1 MSNNTPKFTKQDLD
15 KLLNCS
21 DQLQSTFAS
30 FKTAT
35 KKLNDERE
43 KVKKQAVGIPTST
56 RGSTYYNNVQNKKA
70 LNQANKVI
78 DNLVK
83 QFSVDVSNIKKNIG
97 VLRSQGI
104 YEKRLNDL
112 VNYYKQ
118 NIDDDKIEI
127 EREQSKKAIANRM
140 STFYTDNT
148 DYAADIKKYLMYLY
162 WPILIISSVLLI
174 YNVYHI
180 PSYMN
185 SIRNF
190 TLGISN
196 KINKKMNNIK
206 KTADRLDRQAKKVKN
221 PLSSKQQMDILRGP
235 GQQARASASLA
246 PKNAFSFSGG
256 SKTKYSIHPW
266 LSIIITLL
274 SIPLI
279 VKVASYVTPYL
290 NRLAF
295 PKLDY

>member
-43 KVKKQAVGIPTST
+43 KVKKQAAGIPTST
-56 RGSTYYNNVQNKKA
+56 RGSSYYNNVQNKKA

-83 QFSVDVSNIKKNIG
+83 QFSVDVSSIKKNIG

-118 NIDDDKIEI
+118 NIDNDKVEI

-148 DYAADIKKYLMYLY
+148 DSAADIKKYLMYLY

-174 YNVYHI
+174 YNVYNI
-180 PSYMN
+180 TSYMN

-190 TLGISN
+190 TVGISN

-206 KTADRLDRQAKKVKN
+206 KTADRLDRQSKKVKN
-221 PLSSKQQMDILRGP
+221 PLSSKQQMDIFRGP
-235 GQQARASASLA
+235 
-246 PKNAFSFSGG
+246 
-256 SKTKYSIHPW
+256 
-266 LSIIITLL
+266 
-274 SIPLI
+274 
-279 VKVASYVTPYL
+279 
-290 NRLAF
+290 
-295 PKLDY
+295 

>member
-21 DQLQSTFAS
+21 DQLQSTFSA

-43 KVKKQAVGIPTST
+43 KVKKQA
-56 RGSTYYNNVQNKKA
+56 
-70 LNQANKVI
+70 VI

-118 NIDDDKIEI
+118 NIDDDKIDI

-206 KTADRLDRQAKKVKN
+206 KTADRLDRQPKKVVN